1 MHEGRLRVGIVGAG
15 GISHSHAPHWIT
27 VGAEVFVY
35 SEIGAESLAAEF
47 GLTVMPTLEA
57 LLDAVDVVDICTP
70 TTTHASIAVTAIRA
84 GKHVL
89 SEKPVG
95 MSAAEARSIAIA
107 AHEAGVQ
114 AYPAHVVRFFPEYA
128 ALHKAIEGGQ
138 LGQPAVLRFSRGGAG
153 ATSDWFFDDAL
164 SGGIILDQ
172 IIHDLD
178 QARWLAGEVTRV
190 YAVQNPPTVN
200 GVIPRSVT
208 AHVTLTHASGA
219 ISLVQ
224 GVWGP
229 PGMEFRTSF
238 DVAGAKGTL
247 RFDST
252 APGTVDENLTTA
264 SAENSY
270 LPPVTAE
277 ESPYLTEIRE
287 FAAAFAGGP
296 PPRVSIDDGVLA
308 VALAEAARESIATG
322 KPVDFDTDA
331 ILNLEGSI
339 R

>member
-1 MHEGRLRVGIVGAG
+1 MTLRVGIVGAG

-27 VGAEVFVY
+27 VGADVFVY
-35 SEIGAESLAAEF
+35 SEIGAELLAAEF
-47 GLTVMPTLEA
+47 DLKIMPTLEA

-89 SEKPVG
+89 SEKPAG
-95 MSAAEARSIAIA
+95 TSAAEARSIAVA
-107 AHEAGVQ
+107 AREAGVQ
-114 AYPAHVVRFFPEYA
+114 VYPAHVVRFFPEYA
-128 ALHKAIEGGQ
+128 ALHAAVERGDI
-138 LGQPAVLRFSRGGAG
+138 GQPAVLHFSRGGAG

-172 IIHDLD
+172 MIHDLD
-178 QARWLAGEVTRV
+178 QARWLAGEVTQV

-200 GVIPRSVT
+200 GVIPRNVT
-208 AHVTLTHASGA
+208 AHVTLSHASGA
-219 ISLVQ
+219 ISFVQ

-238 DVAGAKGTL
+238 DVAGSKGTL

-252 APGTVDENLTTA
+252 ASDTVDENLTIA
-264 SAENSY
+264 RAGSSY

-277 ESPYLTEIRE
+277 ESPYLAEIRE
-287 FAAAFAGGP
+287 FAIAFAGGP
-296 PPRVSIDDGVLA
+296 PPRVSIDDGVVA
-308 VALAEAARESIATG
+308 VALAEAARESIATSQ
-322 KPVDFDTDA
+322 PVDFDTEA